1 MTKASPE
8 TTPATKPQV
17 DAQTPATRTDLRT
30 VMEPVF
36 EALRD
41 FSVQLD
47 EILATL
53 REWDERRAR
62 MQARLEEESRV
73 ASARKQ
79 ADRRLTK
86 LWGALANNYQPGH
99 DDALASLSAEFE
111 GLEEAYRVPH
121 SPEVAAFEARL
132 AELEEAVGIT
142 PPLA

>member
-8 TTPATKPQV
+8 TSPAPKPDL
-17 DAQTPATRTDLRT
+17 DAQPPMTRTDLRT

-62 MQARLEEESRV
+62 MQARLEEE
-73 ASARKQ
+73 
-79 ADRRLTK
+79 
-86 LWGALANNYQPGH
+86 
-99 DDALASLSAEFE
+99 
-111 GLEEAYRVPH
+111 
-121 SPEVAAFEARL
+121 ARL
-132 AELEEAVGIT
+132 AELEQAVGIT
-142 PPLA
+142 PPFA